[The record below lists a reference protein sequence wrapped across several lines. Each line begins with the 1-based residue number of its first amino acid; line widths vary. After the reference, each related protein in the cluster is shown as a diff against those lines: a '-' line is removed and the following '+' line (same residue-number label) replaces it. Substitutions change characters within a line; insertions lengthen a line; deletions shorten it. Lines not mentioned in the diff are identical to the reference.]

1 MKNAREKGI
10 EWWNKLPIIE
20 KSLLA
25 QKYSDALF
33 GRGYISLTG
42 REIEAI
48 WVDEVGLK
56 EIESLANDVNYNPYE
71 DRC

>member
-1 MKNAREKGI
+1 MKNAREKAI

-33 GRGYISLTG
+33 GRGYTSLTG

-48 WVDEVGLK
+48 WVNEIGLAK
-56 EIESLANDVNYNPYE
+56 IENE
-71 DRC
+71 K

>member
-1 MKNAREKGI
+1 MKNAREKAI

-20 KSLLA
+20 KSLLT

-33 GRGYISLTG
+33 GRGYVSLTG

-48 WVDEVGLK
+48 WVDEIGLY
-56 EIESLANDVNYNPYE
+56 DDNPKNH
-71 DRC
+71 

>member
-1 MKNAREKGI
+1 MKNAREKAI

-25 QKYSDALF
+25 QKYNDVLF
-33 GRGYISLTG
+33 GRGYTSLTG

-48 WVDEVGLK
+48 WVDEIGLA
-56 EIESLANDVNYNPYE
+56 EIENE
-71 DRC
+71 K

>member
-1 MKNAREKGI
+1 MKTKQGARERAI

-33 GRGYISLTG
+33 GRGYASLTG
-42 REIEAI
+42 REVQAI
-48 WVDEVGLK
+48 WIDEIGLN
-56 EIESLANDVNYNPYE
+56 EIEKAK
-71 DRC
+71 